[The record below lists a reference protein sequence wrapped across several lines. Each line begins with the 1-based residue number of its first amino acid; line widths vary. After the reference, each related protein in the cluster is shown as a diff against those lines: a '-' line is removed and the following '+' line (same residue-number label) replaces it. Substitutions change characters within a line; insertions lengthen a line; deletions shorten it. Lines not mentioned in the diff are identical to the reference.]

1 MFFEAGPTGTT
12 PTDPSAGY
20 GGEGAQLDFVESQK
34 KLSEFSNQILSVF
47 TQGRER
53 IYELQNALADATPR
67 VSRLGGNI
75 KDVVAIVKDVAEAS
89 GRNVVATTKQIE
101 ELYAGSKLLG
111 IETKTLVNNFLDVGI
126 SIKSVSE
133 ELEES
138 VEYVQSIGGNAKQ
151 VMQDVNKNMA
161 QMNRFQFEDGVKGL
175 TKMAAQ
181 ASMLRFDMAKTFSF
195 ADKLLSPEA
204 AIEAAASFQRLG
216 VAVGSL
222 GDPLQ
227 LMNQAI
233 NDPSG
238 LQDSLIE
245 VAKRFAYFNDE
256 TKSFKISQEG
266 ILRFKELEETT
277 NISAAEMSKLGL
289 AALEVD
295 KRLSQISPSIKFEN
309 EEDKKYLANIARMGD
324 GGEYEV
330 EIRNTQGD
338 IQMKKLSDVTQT
350 EFEKLIKEQK
360 DGEKSLQELT
370 RDQMTLQEIMQNDLA
385 AIRTVVTGGVLT
397 APTLQGLNE
406 DIRKLTES
414 VTGTVT
420 DELETKKIR
429 DSVEGIFDNLGGKLR
444 DIVMGGDFSVN
455 TIFEKLVE
463 GSREDLDK
471 LTTESLATVTDLAGK
486 IQKEIIEKFGTSE
499 YASLFGTR
507 RGASSGPS
515 GTSTPVTSSTSASPT
530 RLTVEG
536 TQPIMATSSFP
547 ILPKKSEKL
556 NVEFGG
562 KIPDINVNFN
572 NAPQGM
578 TPQQIEEWKKIFK
591 SVVNEQYFRNYLIK
605 VYDESGAE
613 VAPY

>member
-1 MFFEAGPTGTT
+1 MFFQAGPTGTT

-20 GGEGAQLDFVESQK
+20 GGEGAQLDFVESQR

-277 NISAAEMSKLGL
+277 GISAAEMSKLGL

-471 LTTESLATVTDLAGK
+471 LTTESLATVTDIAGK

-499 YASLFGTR
+499 YASIFGTR
-507 RGASSGPS
+507 RGAPSGPS

-536 TQPIMATSSFP
+536 TQPIMATSSLP